1 MNNKII
7 IFISVLLKSILYTVK
22 INKFSTEWKVTN
34 TERINYRTLKINNIN
49 TKNIK
54 LNIDKKNDEIYPMF

>member
-1 MNNKII
+1 MASYIGSSSFWDPRNDGD
-7 IFISVLLKSILYTVK
+7 FET
-22 INKFSTEWKVTN
+22 STEWKVTN

>member
-7 IFISVLLKSILYTVK
+7 IFISVLLKSILYSVK